1 MSADPR
7 WRGRLSAGLPL
18 LVAVVLGALAVAEGA
33 WADAPSAQFRAYL
46 RSQFGV
52 VNPRYARCP
61 TVQRFD
67 GTALCEAQF
76 RPRRTWRFVSVTLRD
91 GQARFPFTRTWTR
104 RWRTCSRRSRSV
116 PGRLR
121 SNMGYCDY
129 LMAGDVQDSVRL
141 RGRFPRRVVVH
152 GTNTLGFE
160 PRVVFRCTR
169 RQRTAR
175 CTNSLGDSFR
185 YTVPR

>member
-1 MSADPR
+1 MPTERRS
-7 WRGRLSAGLPL
+7 RGRLTARPLL
-18 LVAVVLGALAVAEGA
+18 LVAVGLGALAVADGA

-46 RSQFGV
+46 RSQYGV

-61 TVQRFD
+61 RVARFD

-76 RPRRTWRFVSVTLRD
+76 RPRRRWRFVSVTLRD
-91 GQARFPFTRTWTR
+91 GQVLFPFTRTWTR
-104 RWRTCSRRSRSV
+104 RWRTCSRRSRYV

-129 LMAGDVQDSVRL
+129 LMAGDIQDSVRL
-141 RGRFPRRVVVH
+141 RGRFPRRVGLH
-152 GTNTLGFE
+152 GTNRRGFE
-160 PRVVFRCTR
+160 PRVSFRCTR